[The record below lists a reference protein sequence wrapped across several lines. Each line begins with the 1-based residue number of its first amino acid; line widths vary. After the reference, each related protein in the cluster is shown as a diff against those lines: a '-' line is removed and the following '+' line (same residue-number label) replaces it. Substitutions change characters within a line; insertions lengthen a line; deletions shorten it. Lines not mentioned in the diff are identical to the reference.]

1 MISFQHFKGW
11 SFRYISEAAFSFFKI
26 PLSLC
31 LERLAHLHCSGVF
44 FPVVRKVQAP
54 CFVRTKRHALNVFS
68 IGLLVILLTSCGP
81 KHEPILPEKGNI
93 TASVYASVTVW
104 PDSMYRVYA
113 SVSGILEKHL
123 VEEGDSIRPGAP
135 LMHLTDATP
144 RLSTENARL
153 QMELARQNYSS
164 SSTPLKDLEVQIQT
178 AELTYRDDS
187 INFRRQEK
195 LWSQQIGSLADFENR
210 KLAFERSRNQLQR
223 LLSEYERLQKD
234 LKSQMIQA
242 QNTYQSSVVKTSDYT
257 LRSTIKGKVYAL
269 YKEPGEGVLP
279 NEPLAL
285 LGSPN
290 VFLAELLVDEIDIV
304 QIHEGQLALITLDAY
319 PETVFK
325 TQVTKIYPQKDERSQ
340 TFTVEARFEKAP
352 DILYPGLSGEA
363 NIIIAHRENVLTIP
377 KDYLVG
383 RDSVRTAQGVRKIVT
398 GIETLDRIEIRE
410 GIDATTELLRPD
422 Q

>member
-1 MISFQHFKGW
+1 MIPIRERCFLRLT
-11 SFRYISEAAFSFFKI
+11 SFRPGAVKALSSAGIKSRIPELTCPKTPVFKI
-26 PLSLC
+26 L
-31 LERLAHLHCSGVF
+31 
-44 FPVVRKVQAP
+44 
-54 CFVRTKRHALNVFS
+54 S
-68 IGLLVILLTSCGP
+68 IGLLVTLFASCGS
-81 KHEPILPEKGNI
+81 KEEPIVPEKGNI

-123 VEEGDSIRPGAP
+123 VEEGDSVRPGAP

-144 RLSTENARL
+144 RLSAENARL
-153 QMELARQNYSS
+153 QMELARQYYSGA
-164 SSTPLKDLEVQIQT
+164 STPLKDLEVQIKT
-178 AELTYRDDS
+178 AELTFRDDS

-210 KLAFERSRNQLQR
+210 KLAYERSGNQLQR
-223 LLSEYERLQKD
+223 LRSEYARLKKD

-269 YKEPGEGVLP
+269 YKEPGEGVIP

-285 LGSPN
+285 LGSPD

-304 QIHEGQLALITLDAY
+304 QIQEGQLALVTLDAY
-319 PETVFK
+319 PETVFE
-325 TQVTKIYPQKDERSQ
+325 TRVTKIYPQKDARSQ
-340 TFTVEARFEKAP
+340 TFTVEVRFEKPP
-352 DILYPGLSGEA
+352 DVLYPGLSGEA
-363 NIIIAHRENVLTIP
+363 NIIIAQRENVLTIP

-383 RDSVRTAQGVRKIVT
+383 RDSVRTLQGMRKIVT
-398 GIETLDRIEIRE
+398 GIETLDRVEIRE
-410 GIDATTELLRPD
+410 GIEAGTKLLRP
-422 Q
+422 QQ

>member
-1 MISFQHFKGW
+1 MIPIREMYFRMYRSCRPWACIAPRIPRKRAYLQDLNHSAAEHFKMQSPGNI
-11 SFRYISEAAFSFFKI
+11 R
-26 PLSLC
+26 PNT
-31 LERLAHLHCSGVF
+31 
-44 FPVVRKVQAP
+44 P
-54 CFVRTKRHALNVFS
+54 ALRFFS
-68 IGLLVILLTSCGP
+68 IGLLVILLTACGP
-81 KHEPILPEKGNI
+81 GQEPIRPEKGNI

-123 VEEGDSIRPGAP
+123 VQEGDSVLPGAP

-144 RLSTENARL
+144 RLSAENARL
-153 QMELARQNYSS
+153 QMELARQNYSGAA
-164 SSTPLKDLEVQIQT
+164 TPLKDLEVQIQT
-178 AELTYRDDS
+178 AELTFRDDS

-195 LWSQQIGSLADFENR
+195 LWSQQIGSLSDFENR

-223 LLSEYERLQKD
+223 LRSEYTRLQKD
-234 LKSQMIQA
+234 LKSLMIQA

-257 LRSTIKGKVYAL
+257 LRSTIKGEVYAL

-285 LGSPN
+285 LGSPD

-304 QIHEGQLALITLDAY
+304 QIQEGQLALVTLDAY
-319 PETVFK
+319 PEIVFE

-340 TFTVEARFEKAP
+340 TFTIEARFEKAP

-363 NIIIAHRENVLTIP
+363 NIIIAQREDVLTIP

-383 RDSVRTAQGVRKIVT
+383 SDSVRTTQGMRKIVS

-410 GIDATTELLRPD
+410 GIDATTELLRPE